1 MNIINEKYYFIRSTN
16 FMLLSQKEIQQLI
29 TSFLK
34 FIIAVMGGHC
44 DYSPWALKNLAM
56 PWCILE
62 VMYDE
67 V

>member
-1 MNIINEKYYFIRSTN
+1 
-16 FMLLSQKEIQQLI
+16 MLLSQNEIQQLI